1 MACSRREIFRQNH
14 SINESTV
21 VVQAVFIPT
30 DSSVTLPG
38 QPTPSPTVPE
48 FSGIITA
55 AILVAL
61 VAVAVG
67 TYTYSKKAKK

>member
-1 MACSRREIFRQNH
+1 M
-14 SINESTV
+14 
-21 VVQAVFIPT
+21 QAVFIPT

-38 QPTPSPTVPE
+38 QPTPTPTVPE

-55 AILVAL
+55 AIAVAL